1 MIAANES
8 KPVRPKPVRPK
19 PARQLT
25 GRTVLF
31 CLLGFFGTV
40 TAVNAIMIRQAVTT
54 FGGLETSSAYKAG
67 QKFEREIAA
76 ARAQEQRQWR
86 VSADVRRTGAEA
98 LVEIDVRDAAG
109 LTLAGLRA
117 TAELHRPTNARED
130 HKVSLSESAP
140 GRFVGTAVAAPGQ
153 WDVLIEVSRG
163 AERMFRS
170 RNRVVL
176 Q

>member
-1 MIAANES
+1 MIAANEN
-8 KPVRPKPVRPK
+8 KPVRPK

-40 TAVNAIMIRQAVTT
+40 TAVNAIMIREAVTT
-54 FGGLETSSAYKAG
+54 FGGLETSSAYREG

-76 ARAQEQRQWR
+76 ARAQESRQWR
-86 VSADVRRTGAEA
+86 VSANVRRSGDQAR
-98 LVEIDVRDAAG
+98 VEIDVRDAAG
-109 LTLAGLRA
+109 SALAGLTA
-117 TAELHRPTNARED
+117 TAELHRPTAARED
-130 HKVSLSESAP
+130 HTVNLSESAP
-140 GRFVGTAVAAPGQ
+140 GHFTGTAVVAPGQ
-153 WDVLIEVSRG
+153 WDVLIEFSRG
-163 AERMFRS
+163 TERMFRS